1 MSLIKIVFYA
11 SVSGKKPFLD
21 WARDLD
27 LKIKSIVLARIDRI
41 TLSNFGDCKPI
52 KGGDGLWEL
61 RIDHGPGYRV
71 YFGKRGATLVVLLLG
86 GDKGTQDRD
95 IEKAKRYWLEYKE
108 SLDD

>member
-1 MSLIKIVFYA
+1 MSLIKIVFYT
-11 SVSGKKPFLD
+11 SVSGKRPFLD
-21 WARDLD
+21 WIKELD

-52 KGGDGLWEL
+52 KGGDGVYEL
-61 RIDHGPGYRV
+61 RIDHGAGYRI

-86 GDKGTQDRD
+86 GDKGSQDRD
-95 IEKAKRYWLEYKE
+95 IAKAKRYWAAYKE